1 MTAAIGV
8 DIGTTTISINLIEK
22 QSGAVIQSVT
32 LPNHSSL
39 KRGEQDL
46 FSDLQNPD
54 AIFELV
60 QSVLQELTA
69 SENVC
74 SIGITGQMHGIVYL
88 NASGQAVSP
97 LYTWRDGAREI
108 CPAIFPGMEKAML
121 SI

>member
-46 FSDLQNPD
+46 FSDSVSYTHLDVYKRQPICCRTQALNMFLQKP
-54 AIFELV
+54 AGY
-60 QSVLQELTA
+60 A
-69 SENVC
+69 SALRKILRQRLHYRIRN
-74 SIGITGQMHGIVYL
+74 SIGKRG
-88 NASGQAVSP
+88 
-97 LYTWRDGAREI
+97 E
-108 CPAIFPGMEKAML
+108 C
-121 SI
+121 